1 MTTER
6 KPADVQVTATGSVS
20 RLAFSP
26 DGSLLAA
33 AREYA
38 VELRD
43 GVTGE
48 PLRVLSGHTGDVQ
61 GVTFAPDGRQLV
73 STSSDHT
80 VRVWDGPTG
89 QLVRTVDV
97 EYPRGARFSP
107 DGARLAVATWSAG
120 VLLLDETG
128 AAVPLTPGART
139 TMVDAVVFSPSGD
152 LLAVLDTHGRCRV
165 YEVSTGAERFRR
177 PGRGL
182 RDRLRD
188 FLGDSRLV
196 EVDFT
201 ADGSALAGL
210 TRDGALHV
218 WDLATGRPRGSA
230 PALPK
235 PRRPV
240 EVAVFLPGATRVV
253 GVPRR
258 VVHHFPV
265 RDVATGAIVTEL
277 DGAGLPIALA
287 VTADGQRIA
296 AGTSEGSLHLWPG
309 PDGDA
314 LTLPDRAYNPLWDVT
329 YSPDGRFLAT
339 VSNNGDA
346 VVWRVATGRIHA
358 TYPGD
363 LHRNVAIAFTPDG
376 AVALAGP
383 DLAPQIRELAG
394 DRVRLTLERPVGE
407 TRALAVSA
415 DGRRLVT
422 LDKDDRVR
430 LWDAT
435 TGALLHTGES
445 GGDHV
450 RFTPDG
456 ATIAVSSS
464 YGVRLW
470 TPPAGRTTTLFP
482 AAEGRPHVTKAI
494 AFSPDG
500 RLAAAPYDLDAV
512 AIWAPATGRAPRIL
526 ADQGSVYAL
535 EFSPDGGLLAIAP
548 FDGAPRLHDAATGA
562 VRHVLTGHLNG
573 VHALAF
579 APDGATLVTASADGA
594 ARIWNTATGA
604 LRATLVPPPRGSRD
618 RRD

>member
-6 KPADVQVTATGSVS
+6 EPADVLVTATGSVS

-38 VELRD
+38 VEVRD

-48 PLRVLSGHTGDVQ
+48 PLRVLAGHTGDVQ
-61 GVTFAPDGRQLV
+61 GVAFAPDGRQLV
-73 STSSDHT
+73 STSFDHT
-80 VRVWDGPTG
+80 VRVWDAPTG

-107 DGARLAVATWSAG
+107 DGARLAVATWSSG
-120 VLLLDETG
+120 VLLFDETG
-128 AAVPLTPGART
+128 AAAPLTPGART
-139 TMVDAVVFSPSGD
+139 TMVDAVVFSPGGD
-152 LLAVLDTHGRCRV
+152 LLAVLGSHGRCRV
-165 YEVSTGAERFRR
+165 YEVSTGAERLRL

-182 RDRLRD
+182 RDRLRGLAD
-188 FLGDSRLV
+188 GSRLV

-201 ADGSALAGL
+201 ADGSALAGV
-210 TRDGALHV
+210 TRDGALRV

-240 EVAVFLPGATRVV
+240 EVAVYLPGATRVV
-253 GVPRR
+253 GAPKR
-258 VVHHFPV
+258 VVRTFAV
-265 RDVATGAIVTEL
+265 RDVTTGAVLDEL

-309 PDGDA
+309 PNGDA
-314 LTLPDRAYNPLWDVT
+314 VTLPDRAYNPLWDVR

-358 TYPGD
+358 TYRGD

-383 DLAPQIRELAG
+383 YLAPQIRKLAG
-394 DRVRLTLERPVGE
+394 DRVRLTLDRPVGE
-407 TRALAVSA
+407 TSALAVSA

-422 LDKDDRVR
+422 LDQDDRVR

-435 TGALLHTGES
+435 TGALLHTAVS
-445 GGDHV
+445 GGDRV

-456 ATIAVSSS
+456 ATIAVIGHSS
-464 YGVRLW
+464 VRMW
-470 TPPAGRTTTLFP
+470 TPPASRMTTLFP

-512 AIWAPATGRAPRIL
+512 AIWGPGSGRAPRL
-526 ADQGSVYAL
+526 LPKQRSVYAL
-535 EFSPDGGLLAIAP
+535 EFSPDGSLLAIAP
-548 FDGAPRLHDAATGA
+548 YDGAPRIHDAATGA

-573 VHALAF
+573 VRALAF
-579 APDGATLVTASADGA
+579 APDGATLVTASVDGA
-594 ARIWNTATGA
+594 ARLWNTVTGV
-604 LRATLVPPPRGSRD
+604 LRTTLIPPPGGR
-618 RRD
+618 